1 MPNAYCLMPG
11 LLNRGIILLILA
23 EFCFASATV
32 FAKFVTNSTDI
43 PAIEITFF
51 RVSLGAIVAALYMW
65 KTKTSFKPQRVS
77 LVVTRAVLSFSAL
90 VTFFYSVEHSS
101 VTNANMLNMTYPVF
115 IFLVAPLFK
124 LEKAHK
130 LSFLFLLT
138 AMAGI
143 YLVIFPDFSNINF
156 GDLIGLLSGIFAAF
170 AIITLSVAREY
181 DSTVLIVFY
190 LMAIGTVCNAVMM
203 APVFV
208 MPHRHDLLLLMGSGV
223 MGVLGQV
230 LLTMGYK
237 NVTAKAGS
245 MVSSSRIIFAA
256 LMGFFFFS
264 ESFSLRIILGGLM
277 IITSIIGVSALQ
289 RVNAEDEQ

>member
-1 MPNAYCLMPG
+1 M
-11 LLNRGIILLILA
+11 NRGILLLVLA

-32 FAKFVTNSTDI
+32 FAKFITNGSDI

-51 RVSLGAIVAALYMW
+51 RVFLGVMIAALYMW
-65 KTKTSFKPQRVS
+65 QTKTSFRPKKVF
-77 LVVTRAVLSFSAL
+77 LVVARAVLSFSAL
-90 VTFFYSVEHSS
+90 VTFFFAVEHSS

-124 LEKAHK
+124 LEKMHK
-130 LSFLFLLT
+130 LALLFLIS

-143 YLVIFPDFSNINF
+143 YLVIFPDFSNLNI
-156 GDLIGLLSGIFAAF
+156 GDIVGLISGIFAAF
-170 AIITLSVAREY
+170 AIITLSVAREH

-208 MPHRHDLLLLMGSGV
+208 MPRQQDIWLLLGSGV
-223 MGVLGQV
+223 MGVMGQV

-237 NVTAKAGS
+237 NVSAKAGS

-264 ESFSLRIILGGLM
+264 EMLSSRIIIGGLL
-277 IITSIIGVSALQ
+277 IIGSIIGVSMLQ
-289 RVNAEDEQ
+289 KKVMAEDEQ

>member
-1 MPNAYCLMPG
+1 M
-11 LLNRGIILLILA
+11 NRGILLLILA

-32 FAKFVTNSTDI
+32 FAKFITNGSDI

-51 RVSLGAIVAALYMW
+51 RVSLGAMVAALYMW
-65 KTKTSFKPQRVS
+65 QTKTSFRPKKVF

-90 VTFFYSVEHSS
+90 VTFFFAVEHSS

-124 LEKAHK
+124 LEKMHK
-130 LSFLFLLT
+130 LALLFLVS

-143 YLVIFPDFSNINF
+143 YMVIFPDFSNLNV
-156 GDLIGLLSGIFAAF
+156 GDIVGLISGIFAAF
-170 AIITLSVAREY
+170 AIITLSVAREH

-208 MPHRHDLLLLMGSGV
+208 MPQRHILWLLLGSGV
-223 MGVLGQV
+223 MGVMGQV
-230 LLTMGYK
+230 MLTMGYK
-237 NVTAKAGS
+237 NVSAKAGS
-245 MVSSSRIIFAA
+245 MVSSSRIVFAA

-264 ESFSLRIILGGLM
+264 EMLSTRIIIGGIL
-277 IITSIIGVSALQ
+277 IIGSIIGVSQLQ
-289 RVNAEDEQ
+289 KKVNAEDEQ

>member
-208 MPHRHDLLLLMGSGV
+208 MPHRHDLLLLMGIW
-223 MGVLGQV
+223 
-230 LLTMGYK
+230 
-237 NVTAKAGS
+237 A
-245 MVSSSRIIFAA
+245 RFC
-256 LMGFFFFS
+256 
-264 ESFSLRIILGGLM
+264 
-277 IITSIIGVSALQ
+277 
-289 RVNAEDEQ
+289 